1 MPIFV
6 DLRLSTFLPLS
17 TTVDVTLLLPT
28 SLSADLLKLIGGC
41 FVMSGEFRI
50 VLFRLTTFLITNCG
64 SCCARPLTRS
74 MVDETAASILLLAVG
89 ISFCVGCGPGEFALD
104 VVVLFDGFVITL
116 VGMLENAGKMSR
128 VGCISSLDNI
138 GLFRAFG
145 PCWAW

>member
-6 DLRLSTFLPLS
+6 DLRPSTFLPLS
-17 TTVDVTLLLPT
+17 TTVDVTPLLPA
-28 SLSADLLKLIGGC
+28 SLSEALVKLIGGC
-41 FVMSGEFRI
+41 FVISGEFRI
-50 VLFRLTTFLITNCG
+50 ELFRLTTFLISSCG
-64 SCCARPLTRS
+64 SCCVLPLTRS
-74 MVDETAASILLLAVG
+74 LVEETPASILLLAFAL
-89 ISFCVGCGPGEFALD
+89 FCVDVCPASFAFD
-104 VVVLFDGFVITL
+104 VAVLFDGFVMTL